1 MDKQKFDEIGKLDIQ
16 KLDLKFDKAKQN
28 KTFCLIAKSLQLKED
43 ILKKYTSQIE
53 DCAREYENC
62 KNCKGLEYCKND
74 ISGSML
80 RATKMGNGIEFSYV
94 NCRYKNSE
102 KFKDNMSLFNVPS
115 SLKNANIKD
124 IKLDG
129 NRKEVLKEIQS
140 FYKDYLD
147 GKNPKGLYLV
157 GDFGTGKS
165 YIISAL
171 FNSLAKDGK
180 KSVIV
185 HTPELIR
192 GIKESFDTDYSEKF
206 DLLKNCDLLL
216 LDDIGAEHIT
226 QWSRDEVIEPIIQYR
241 MDEKLPTFFTSNFDY
256 DGLEK
261 HFTING
267 ETVYAKRIIE
277 RIKFL
282 SKEVQLRCKN
292 FRE

>member
-1 MDKQKFDEIGKLDIQ
+1 MDKIYFNQKEKADIA
-16 KLDLKFDKAKQN
+16 KLDLRFDKAKDN
-28 KTFCLIAKSLQLKED
+28 KTFSMIAKKLDLSSD
-43 ILKKYTSQIE
+43 VLKKYTSQLE
-53 DCAREYENC
+53 DCAREFDKC
-62 KNCKGLEYCKND
+62 KSCKGLSSCKN
-74 ISGSML
+74 SLVGSML
-80 RATKMGNGIEFSYV
+80 KATRSGNGIEFSYV
-94 NCRYKNSE
+94 DCKYKNEE
-102 KFKDNMSLFNVPS
+102 KLRENMSLFDVPS
-115 SLKNANIKD
+115 SLKSASIKD

-165 YIISAL
+165 YIVAAL

-180 KSVIV
+180 ESIIV

-192 GIKESFDTDYSEKF
+192 GIKESFDTDYSERFEK
-206 DLLKNCDLLL
+206 LKNCELLL
-216 LDDIGAEHIT
+216 LDDIGAEHLT
-226 QWSRDEVIEPIIQYR
+226 AWARDEVLEPIIQHR

-256 DGLEK
+256 DGLLK

-267 ETVYAKRIIE
+267 EVVYAKRLLE
-277 RIKFL
+277 RIKYL
-282 SKEVQLRCKN
+282 SKEVQLKCKN